1 MAVIKPGGF
10 QRNAVDPI
18 VALFTKKLVVK
29 GRTTG
34 KEESLPVNVLEHE
47 GGTYL
52 MAPRGETDWVRNLR
66 AAGEGEIRRRN
77 HVLFRFTAEELPVD
91 LRPPIIAA
99 YRDKWDSQ
107 VKKFFEQLPDPAD
120 HPVFRLTKIASG
132 S

>member
-18 VALFTKKLVVK
+18 VALFTKKLAVR

-34 KEESLPVNVLEHE
+34 EIETLPLNVLEHE

-52 MAPRGETDWVRNLR
+52 LAPRGETDWVKNLR

-77 HVLFRFTAEELPVD
+77 QVLFRFSAEEIPVEE
-91 LRPPIIAA
+91 RPPIIAA
-99 YRDKWDSQ
+99 YLAKWGKQ

-120 HPVFRLTKIASG
+120 HPVFRLTKTS
-132 S
+132 